1 MNNHELFCS
10 IKQQYL
16 LSSEVAVMIL
26 NPLMEIYYA
35 GIPAAQISYGEIGWV
50 CFISVETVP
59 KVGTNDQI
67 FSTKP
72 SGRSFC
78 QLI

>member
-1 MNNHELFCS
+1 L
-10 IKQQYL
+10 
-16 LSSEVAVMIL
+16 
-26 NPLMEIYYA
+26 YA
-35 GIPAAQISYGEIGWV
+35 RLKVDGMDHFVWLDKENIWV

-59 KVGTNDQI
+59 KVGKNVQV

>member
-1 MNNHELFCS
+1 MKKNVRLFE
-10 IKQQYL
+10 IKR
-16 LSSEVAVMIL
+16 
-26 NPLMEIYYA
+26 
-35 GIPAAQISYGEIGWV
+35 V

-78 QLI
+78 